1 MKGVRVVV
9 QGAIVRKSATS
20 NGKGLAVLRINAQ
33 ERRSSP
39 SPPQEPNQKV
49 CGLKRIGVVGVF
61 LPPLT
66 G

>member
-9 QGAIVRKSATS
+9 QGAGVRKSATS
-20 NGKGLAVLRINAQ
+20 NGKGLAVLRINA
-33 ERRSSP
+33 RKAGIITITA
-39 SPPQEPNQKV
+39 QEPNQKV